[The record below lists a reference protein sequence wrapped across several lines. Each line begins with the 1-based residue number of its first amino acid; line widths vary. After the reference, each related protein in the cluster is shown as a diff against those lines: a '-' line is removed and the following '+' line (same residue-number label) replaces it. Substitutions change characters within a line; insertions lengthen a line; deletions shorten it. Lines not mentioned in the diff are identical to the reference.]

1 MALFA
6 VFILQHIFMIM
17 FTILSFPNTTFDDT
31 CTAIEAGP
39 YATGIGY
46 DQTYLLPCEVLSLML
61 LLPLAQATPDS
72 LRQYHTRPHIL

>member
-6 VFILQHIFMIM
+6 VFILQHILMIM

-46 DQTYLLPCEVLSLML
+46 DQTYLLPCEV
-61 LLPLAQATPDS
+61 
-72 LRQYHTRPHIL
+72 